1 MSELGAQG
9 PWGARK
15 GDHMALQPT
24 ATAPVRIVDSARG
37 QEVVIEGRIDVR
49 SAADLRLA
57 LHAAIA
63 DGVGDLF
70 LHLGDVEIGDA
81 TGLGVLLESHRRAR
95 REGRRLVLASIT
107 PRTSRLLRAA
117 RLHRVFHLDL
127 PGGTESATVAPL
139 TA

>member
-1 MSELGAQG
+1 
-9 PWGARK
+9 
-15 GDHMALQPT
+15 MALQPT
-24 ATAPVRIVDSARG
+24 ATVPVRVADSARG
-37 QEVVIEGRIDVR
+37 QEVVIEGRLDVR

-63 DGVGDLF
+63 DGVGDLY
-70 LHLGDVEIGDA
+70 LHLADVEIGDA

-107 PRTSRLLRAA
+107 PRTARLLRAA
-117 RLHRVFHLDL
+117 RLHRVFHLAAA
-127 PGGTESATVAPL
+127 PATVAPL

>member
-1 MSELGAQG
+1 M
-9 PWGARK
+9 AR
-15 GDHMALQPT
+15 HLT
-24 ATAPVRIVDSARG
+24 ATTLVRVIDSVRG

-57 LHAAIA
+57 LHAAID
-63 DGVGDLF
+63 DGVGDLY

-95 REGRRLVLASIT
+95 RAGRRLVLASIT
-107 PRTSRLLRAA
+107 ARTARLLRAA
-117 RLHRVFHLDL
+117 RLHRVFHLDA
-127 PGGTESATVAPL
+127 PPMTVAPL